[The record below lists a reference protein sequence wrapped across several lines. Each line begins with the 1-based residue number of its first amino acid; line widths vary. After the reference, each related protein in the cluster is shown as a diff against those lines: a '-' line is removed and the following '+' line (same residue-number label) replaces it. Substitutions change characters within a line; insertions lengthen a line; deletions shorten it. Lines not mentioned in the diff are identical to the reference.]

1 MRLNKIS
8 EIFSAR
14 QALRAYLKSENRKF
28 KSVCI
33 ENGLIYETEWAYFF
47 GNVKLK
53 SNEKHPRQIDTDR
66 LTKFVKLVNDK
77 AEVAIIE
84 NEVIIEN
91 VEQ

>member
-1 MRLNKIS
+1 MRLNKTP
-8 EIFSAR
+8 EILSAR
-14 QALRAYLKSENRKF
+14 QALKAYLKSENKKF
-28 KSVCI
+28 KSVCV

-77 AEVAIIE
+77 AEVTVV
-84 NEVIIEN
+84 NSEVIIKN
-91 VEQ
+91 K